1 MLRRAVCLTAVA
13 LGGLV
18 PLGVQAAQTGGDVTV
33 GEQAGTAQVVLRAA
47 PGAAVRWT
55 TVDGTATAGGDY
67 SPATATTTFGAGQ
80 AQVVLNI
87 PVVQDGLVEG
97 DEVFGVAIVEV
108 SDDGVQ
114 APTIANV
121 TIRDDDFL
129 PGACANPRT
138 GTSGVDT
145 IDGGPAGDR
154 ITALEGDDTVRA
166 GEGDDCAIAGPGN
179 DRVFGG
185 SGTDTLD
192 GETGDDLLAGGAGND
207 GIRGGAGRHRM
218 LGAAGADR
226 IAGGVGSDIADGGG
240 GNDVIDAGTGADR
253 VLGGPGADRLSGG
266 RGPDDVRAGAGD
278 DRVAARDGT
287 PDRVDCGPG
296 RDVVAADR
304 LDVVSG
310 CETVRRR

>member
-55 TVDGTATAGGDY
+55 TVDGTATAGTDY
-67 SPATATTTFGAGQ
+67 SPATATSAFGAGQ
-80 AQVVLNI
+80 TEVVLNI

-108 SDDGVQ
+108 SGDGAQ

-129 PGACANPRT
+129 PGACANART
-138 GTSGVDT
+138 GTSGVDVVA
-145 IDGGPAGDR
+145 GGPAGDR
-154 ITALEGDDTVRA
+154 ITVLEGDDTVRA
-166 GEGDDCAIAGPGN
+166 LQGDDCVLAGPGN
-179 DRVFGG
+179 DRVFGLTG
-185 SGTDTLD
+185 ADTLD
-192 GETGDDLLAGGAGND
+192 GDLGDDLLDGGAGND
-207 GIRGGAGRHRM
+207 VLRGGAGSDRM

-226 IAGGVGSDIADGGG
+226 IVGAVGSDTADGGA
-240 GNDVIDAGTGADR
+240 GNDVIDAGIGTDR

-266 RGPDDVRAGAGD
+266 PGPDDVRAGAGN

-296 RDVVAADR
+296 RDVVVADR
-304 LDVVSG
+304 LDVMTG
-310 CETVRRR
+310 CEVVRRG